1 MFSEMKYINKRAS
14 GRELSFSTC
23 LNYSVH
29 GCVANLHGFMCFA
42 IDILYTSSRFLV
54 LSFVIVDV

>member
-1 MFSEMKYINKRAS
+1 
-14 GRELSFSTC
+14 
-23 LNYSVH
+23 VH